1 MPRRRA
7 LTDAQLENL
16 LALPVIEADLIRH
29 WTLAAADLAMIE
41 RRRGGHNQLG
51 YALQLCAFRYPG
63 RLLRPGE
70 AIPETALHFVANQ
83 LRVSADVLAAY
94 AARPQTRREQLDGL
108 REAFGFQMYAHGHGR
123 EMLAWLLPVALA
135 TTNALTVAAALTDE
149 LRRRKILAPG
159 PSVIE
164 RLIAAVLVVAERH
177 VAGQLTRTLTSA
189 QTEALDAL
197 LGSKE
202 DASTS
207 VLAWTRQPPG
217 APGHK
222 ALKRIVDQL
231 ARLRTIGLDPAVAD
245 GVHAERLRKLAR
257 EGGRFTAQHLRALSP
272 LRRRS
277 TLVATVLDGLD
288 PTFVSPAAIWM
299 TAVLSRSNVYDPQNM

>member
-16 LALPVIEADLIRH
+16 IALPVIEADLIRH
-29 WTLAAADLAMIE
+29 WALAAADLAMIE
-41 RRRGGHNQLG
+41 RRGGGHNQLG

-70 AIPETALHFVANQ
+70 AIPETATHFVANQ
-83 LRVSADVLAAY
+83 LGVSANALAAY
-94 AARPQTRREQLDGL
+94 AARPQTRREQLDSL
-108 REAFGFQMYAHGHGR
+108 REGFGFLMYAHGHGR

-135 TTNALTVAAALTDE
+135 TTNAVTVAA
-149 LRRRKILAPG
+149 P
-159 PSVIE
+159 
-164 RLIAAVLVVAERH
+164 
-177 VAGQLTRTLTSA
+177 LTRNLSSA

-207 VLAWTRQPPG
+207 VLAWMRQPPG
-217 APGHK
+217 APGQK

-231 ARLRTIGLDPAVAD
+231 ARLRIIGPDPAIAD
-245 GVHAERLRKLAR
+245 GVHPERLRKLAP
-257 EGGRFTAQHLRALSP
+257 EGGPFYGPAPACSHRFVVGRLWSRLCWIP
-272 LRRRS
+272 RR
-277 TLVATVLDGLD
+277 G
-288 PTFVSPAAIWM
+288 
-299 TAVLSRSNVYDPQNM
+299 

>member
-29 WTLAAADLAMIE
+29 WTLAAADLAAIE

-83 LRVSADVLAAY
+83 LRVSAGALAAY

-108 REAFGFQMYAHGHGR
+108 REGFGFQMYAHCHGR

-135 TTNALTVAAALTDE
+135 TTNALTVAATLTDE

-159 PSVIE
+159 SSVIE

-177 VAGQLTRTLTSA
+177 VAGQLTRNLSPA

-202 DASTS
+202 ES
-207 VLAWTRQPPG
+207 
-217 APGHK
+217 GH
-222 ALKRIVDQL
+222 
-231 ARLRTIGLDPAVAD
+231 
-245 GVHAERLRKLAR
+245 ES
-257 EGGRFTAQHLRALSP
+257 ALSVRFARTEP
-272 LRRRS
+272 ELMRLGARAFRV
-277 TLVATVLDGLD
+277 VA
-288 PTFVSPAAIWM
+288 
-299 TAVLSRSNVYDPQNM
+299 